1 MQTEQAK
8 NALLTAIASS
18 AQTTPAY
25 DMEEARA
32 LFEETCSQCHELS
45 EMKSATLKSAQD
57 VRQLLGRMVD
67 NGLEADEAD
76 LEQVVWY
83 LMQVYVE

>member
-1 MQTEQAK
+1 M
-8 NALLTAIASS
+8 LTAIESS
-18 AQTTPAY
+18 TQLTPVY
-25 DMEEARA
+25 DPEDARS
-32 LFEETCSQCHELS
+32 LFEETCSQCHELD
-45 EMKSATLKSAQD
+45 EMESTTLKSAQD
-57 VRQLLGRMVD
+57 VRELLGRMVE

>member
-1 MQTEQAK
+1 M
-8 NALLTAIASS
+8 LTAIEYST
-18 AQTTPAY
+18 QLTPDY
-25 DMEEARA
+25 DLEGARS
-32 LFEETCSQCHELS
+32 LFEETCSQCHGLD
-45 EMKSATLKSAQD
+45 EMESATLKSVQD
-57 VRQLLGRMVD
+57 VRELLGRMVE